1 MKTIDVKN
9 LDIPDEVFDRG
20 VRILLDIVLREE
32 KERKKL
38 KLHIYREKRK
48 LRRCLEPKGFRM
60 VDDMIPAHISGRR
73 LTVLHDPK
81 ETISQEFIDIG
92 VYTSINP
99 EGSSGIQY

>member
-38 KLHIYREKRK
+38 KLHIYREKK
-48 LRRCLEPKGFRM
+48 EAKEVLR
-60 VDDMIPAHISGRR
+60 A
-73 LTVLHDPK
+73 
-81 ETISQEFIDIG
+81 
-92 VYTSINP
+92 
-99 EGSSGIQY
+99 